1 VLKPAVNDPVSR
13 VVNRPVNVA
22 HKSSASRAQ
31 NQASRVPLFSETFS
45 FGLLGLMALNSAVL
59 THGGE
64 VEYAGSDLSAALF
77 LAVGFVYRG
86 SMLRWWVLFL
96 PSAFVLLFMPIG
108 FWQSHHL
115 LGFGGLLRASVAPVL
130 SLIASSLLASFRD
143 TRQEVGM
150 ARHEIDGVV
159 EKNKVLIER
168 VKKMEADMRSVLQA
182 TSSVKP
188 LAELVTGGWH
198 TKEIRFGAAP
208 ASQLTRESAV
218 LGYREVESILNAAI
232 DSVRQTITNRGVTSL
247 RMTLT
252 TPAESSLPMAVRGN
266 AEDLKL
272 LLEAVFEQAAM
283 SVGTGP
289 DGIVRASLRP
299 GLGALS
305 LLIEDNGRGF
315 SDAVLERT
323 SPGLL
328 DRWERI
334 RKASQECGWAFSR
347 QARLGVGSRVSIEL
361 QRVDAFA
368 QGGRSSMSSR
378 SSSQSSSQSAGR

>member
-1 VLKPAVNDPVSR
+1 VSKPAVNQAPKNSQSKTVSSE
-13 VVNRPVNVA
+13 P
-22 HKSSASRAQ
+22 RA
-31 NQASRVPLFSETFS
+31 PLFSETFS
-45 FGLLGLMALNSAVL
+45 FGLLGLMALNAAGL

-64 VEYAGSDLSAALF
+64 VEFAGSDLSAALF
-77 LAVGFVYRG
+77 LAIGFIYRG

-96 PSAFVLLFMPIG
+96 PSALVILFLPIG
-108 FWQSHHL
+108 FWQSHGL
-115 LGFGGLLRASVAPVL
+115 LGFGGLLRACLAPVL
-130 SLIASSLLASFRD
+130 SLTASSLLASFQN
-143 TRQEVGM
+143 TRQEVGL

-159 EKNKVLIER
+159 EKNKVLIDR
-168 VKKMEADMRSVLQA
+168 IKKMETEMKTVLRA
-182 TSSVKP
+182 TEVATPMTEMVS
-188 LAELVTGGWH
+188 GGWQ
-198 TKEIRFGAAP
+198 TKEIQFGETP
-208 ASQLTRESAV
+208 ASQKGVESTV
-218 LGYREVESILNAAI
+218 LGYHEVERILNESI
-232 DSVRQTITNRGVTSL
+232 DSVRHSLTNRGVTSL

-252 TPAESSLPMAVRGN
+252 TPAESSLPMAVRGS
-266 AEDLKL
+266 AEDLKQ

-283 SVGTGP
+283 SVGKGP

-328 DRWERI
+328 QRWEKI
-334 RKASQECGWAFSR
+334 RKTAQECGWVFQR

-368 QGGRSSMSSR
+368 QGARFSTRKPGALASVNSNLH
-378 SSSQSSSQSAGR
+378 